1 MTEAANT
8 RLRLFNVTPADG
20 ERLLK
25 LYSEKSRDGNVRIN
39 LDMSPDIFDAVSVS
53 GYSYEIQ
60 AVEDVSTGELVATGI
75 RSLRKCFVNGQVQT
89 IGYLSGLRVAG
100 KYRKSRAMFMIFKKL
115 RELYLQGECFAYLTS
130 VFNGN
135 ETAKKVLTSGKAGM
149 PSFKELGQLNT
160 FVFKPRFLKRTTC
173 ENFRI
178 ERGTHEDIPEL
189 VQFLQKE
196 GSRYQ
201 FFPYL
206 EEDDFRYQQGFLK
219 NLEINNIYIARKDG
233 RITGCL
239 AFIDQT
245 SFRRWKVDGYS
256 PMLKRTRRLVNIGA
270 ALLGLPSYPREQQCF
285 HYHLISLVCIE
296 NNETKMFRALFN
308 AAVCH
313 LLKKDKALLSVSFFE
328 GSPFIAALP
337 ELKLSF
343 KSTIFIGCWNETQKQ
358 VESLD
363 NRFPH
368 LEPASL

>member
-39 LDMSPDIFDAVSVS
+39 LDMSPDIFDAVNVS

-60 AVEDVSTGELVATGI
+60 AVEDVSTGELVAAGI

-135 ETAKKVLTSGKAGM
+135 ETAKKVLTSGKAGI
-149 PSFKELGQLNT
+149 PHFKTLKQLNT
-160 FVFKPRFLKRTTC
+160 YVFKPRLLKGAEIYGFSAGAATQA
-173 ENFRI
+173 
-178 ERGTHEDIPEL
+178 DIPLL
-189 VQFLQKE
+189 VEFLQKE
-196 GSRYQ
+196 GQNYQ

-206 EEDDFRYQQGFLK
+206 EEDDFRHQRGFLK
-219 NLEINNIYIARKDG
+219 NMETGSIFIGRKHG

-270 ALLGLPSYPREQQCF
+270 ALLGLPSYPREQQGF
-285 HYHLISLVCIE
+285 QYHLLSLVCIE

-308 AAVCH
+308 TAVCH

-328 GSPFIAALP
+328 GSPLIAALP

-358 VESLD
+358 VEALD